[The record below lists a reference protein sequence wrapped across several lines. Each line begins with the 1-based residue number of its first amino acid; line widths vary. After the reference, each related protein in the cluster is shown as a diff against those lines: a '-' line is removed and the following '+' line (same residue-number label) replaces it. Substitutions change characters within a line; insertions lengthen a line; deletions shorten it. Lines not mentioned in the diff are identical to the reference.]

1 MVSLRIVQK
10 IIRVLTIED
19 NTSYRQSLQDTIEAA
34 PDMVMAASFVRGE
47 DAIEALKDEE
57 AAVRPHVVLLDL
69 HLPGRDGISFIP
81 VIKQLVPNAEI
92 IVLTQDD
99 NYLKTLE
106 AIRLGVAGYLLKSVS
121 INEIWNAIREV
132 MDGGNI
138 IDPRLSRLVL
148 NVLTSNEAPEDNP
161 LSERERQ
168 VLEQLAMGY
177 VKKEIADNLQLSI
190 HTVNRY
196 SENLYKKLQVSN
208 VAAAVATAI
217 RKGLI

>member
-1 MVSLRIVQK
+1 MQK
-10 IIRVLTIED
+10 VIRVLTIED

-34 PDMVMAASFVRGE
+34 PDMLMAASFARGE
-47 DAIEALKDEE
+47 DAVDALKQDESPI
-57 AAVRPHVVLLDL
+57 RPDIILLDL
-69 HLPGRDGISFIP
+69 HLPGRDGLTFIP
-81 VIKQLVPNAEI
+81 VIKQIVPSADI

-132 MDGGNI
+132 KQGGNM

-148 NVLTSNEAPEDNP
+148 NVLTSSDAPEDNP

-177 VKKEIADNLQLSI
+177 LKKEIADNLQLSI

-196 SENLYKKLQVSN
+196 SENLYKKLQVTN

>member
-1 MVSLRIVQK
+1 M
-10 IIRVLTIED
+10 IRVLTIED
-19 NTSYRQSLQDTIEAA
+19 NTAYRQSLQDTIEAA
-34 PDMVMAASFVRGE
+34 PDMLLAASFGRGE
-47 DAIEALKDEE
+47 DAVDALKEDCG
-57 AAVRPHVVLLDL
+57 ALRSRVILLDL

-81 VIKQLVPNAEI
+81 VIKQLAPGAEI

-99 NYLKTLE
+99 NYLRTLE
-106 AIRLGVAGYLLKSVS
+106 AIRLGVAGYLLKTVS
-121 INEIWNAIREV
+121 INDIWSAIREV
-132 MDGGNI
+132 DQGGNV

-148 NVLTSNEAPEDNP
+148 KVLTSGEAPEENP

-177 VKKEIADNLQLSI
+177 AKKEIADNLQLSF

>member
-1 MVSLRIVQK
+1 MQQV
-10 IIRVLTIED
+10 IRVLTIED
-19 NTSYRQSLQDTIEAA
+19 NTAYRQSLQDTIDAA
-34 PDMVMAASFVRGE
+34 PDMLLAASFGRGE
-47 DAIEALKDEE
+47 DAVDALKEDCCTI
-57 AAVRPHVVLLDL
+57 RPNVVLLDL

-81 VIKQLVPNAEI
+81 VLKQLLPDTEI

-132 MDGGNI
+132 RQGGNV

-148 NVLTSNEAPEDNP
+148 NVLTSGEAPDENP

-196 SENLYKKLQVSN
+196 SENLYKKLQVTN

>member
-1 MVSLRIVQK
+1 MQK
-10 IIRVLTIED
+10 VIRVITIED
-19 NTSYRQSLQDTIEAA
+19 NTAYRQSLQDTIEAA
-34 PDMVMAASFVRGE
+34 PDMLLAASFGRGE
-47 DAIEALKDEE
+47 DAVDALKEE
-57 AAVRPHVVLLDL
+57 HCTIRPHVILLDL

-81 VIKQLVPNAEI
+81 VLKQLVPDAEI

-106 AIRLGVAGYLLKSVS
+106 AIRLGVAGYLLKTVS
-121 INEIWNAIREV
+121 INEIWNAIRDV
-132 MDGGNI
+132 QQGGNV

-148 NVLTSNEAPEDNP
+148 KVLTSGEAPEENP
-161 LSERERQ
+161 LSEREQQ

-177 VKKEIADNLQLSI
+177 AKKEIADNLGLSI

-196 SENLYKKLQVSN
+196 SENLYKKLRVTN

>member
-1 MVSLRIVQK
+1 MQQV
-10 IIRVLTIED
+10 IRVLTIED
-19 NTSYRQSLQDTIEAA
+19 NTAYRQSLQDTIEAA
-34 PDMVMAASFVRGE
+34 PDMVLAGSFGRGE
-47 DAIEALKDEE
+47 DAVEALKEDCSSL
-57 AAVRPHVVLLDL
+57 RPRVILLDL

-81 VIKQLVPNAEI
+81 VIKQLVPHAEI

-106 AIRLGVAGYLLKSVS
+106 AIRLGVSGYLLKTVS

-132 MDGGNI
+132 EQGGNV

-148 NVLTSNEAPEDNP
+148 NVLTSGEAPDDNP

-177 VKKEIADNLQLSI
+177 AKKEIADNLQLSF

>member
-1 MVSLRIVQK
+1 MQK
-10 IIRVLTIED
+10 VIRVLTIED
-19 NTSYRQSLQDTIEAA
+19 NTAYRQSLQDTIEAA
-34 PDMVMAASFVRGE
+34 PDMLLAASFGRGE
-47 DAIEALKDEE
+47 DAVDALKEDCG
-57 AAVRPHVVLLDL
+57 ALRPRVILLDL

-81 VIKQLVPNAEI
+81 VIKQLAPGAEI

-99 NYLKTLE
+99 NYLRTLE
-106 AIRLGVAGYLLKSVS
+106 AIRLGVAGYLLKTVS
-121 INEIWNAIREV
+121 INDIWSAIREV
-132 MDGGNI
+132 DQGGNV

-148 NVLTSNEAPEDNP
+148 KVLTSGEAPEENP

-177 VKKEIADNLQLSI
+177 AKKEIADNLQLSF

-196 SENLYKKLQVSN
+196 SKNLYKKLQVSN

>member
-1 MVSLRIVQK
+1 VLET
-10 IIRVLTIED
+10 IRVLVIED

-34 PDMVMAASFVRGE
+34 PDMIMAASFARGE
-47 DAIEALKDEE
+47 DALDALNADECTI
-57 AAVRPHVVLLDL
+57 RPHVILLDL
-69 HLPGRDGISFIP
+69 HLPGKDGLNFIP
-81 VIKQLVPNAEI
+81 PFKHILPNAEI

-99 NYLKTLE
+99 NYLNTLE

-121 INEIWNAIREV
+121 INDIWNAIREV
-132 MDGGNI
+132 KQGGNV

-148 NVLTSNEAPEDNP
+148 NVLTSSQTPVENP
-161 LSERERQ
+161 LSEREQQ

-208 VAAAVATAI
+208 VAAAVAKAI

>member
-1 MVSLRIVQK
+1 MQQV
-10 IIRVLTIED
+10 IRVLTIED
-19 NTSYRQSLQDTIEAA
+19 NTAYRQSLQDTIEAA
-34 PDMVMAASFVRGE
+34 PDMLLAASFGRGE
-47 DAIEALKDEE
+47 NAVDALKEDCCTI
-57 AAVRPHVVLLDL
+57 RPHVVLLDL

-81 VIKQLVPNAEI
+81 VIKQLVPDAEI

-132 MDGGNI
+132 RQGGNV

-148 NVLTSNEAPEDNP
+148 NVLTSREAPVENP

-177 VKKEIADNLQLSI
+177 LKKEIADNLQLSI

-196 SENLYKKLQVSN
+196 SENLYKKLQVTN